1 MAEAVK
7 LEPNLTIRGRKS
19 QGDEISLLRKVLLA
33 GKILFVMKEKLLF
46 YCPSA
51 RVTTSKEEISN
62 SFSLLSCSCGTI
74 EGQWGHC
81 VTCVQGHLEVA

>member
-33 GKILFVMKEKLLF
+33 GKILCYERKIVILLSK
-46 YCPSA
+46 CPSYNFK
-51 RVTTSKEEISN
+51 RRN
-62 SFSLLSCSCGTI
+62 R
-74 EGQWGHC
+74 Q
-81 VTCVQGHLEVA
+81 